1 MVRVV
6 TPTSKRQTV
15 EKRRKAKAKYKKKKQ
30 QNKTAAETRYKQSH
44 EANLKQTNKYRR
56 DTCTTGHTHTHTIAC
71 NYVCMCMWV
80 GIW

>member
-15 EKRRKAKAKYKKKKQ
+15 EKRRKAKAKYKKKQ

-56 DTCTTGHTHTHTIAC
+56 DTCTTGHTHTFAC
-71 NYVCMCMWV
+71 NYVCMCMCMWV